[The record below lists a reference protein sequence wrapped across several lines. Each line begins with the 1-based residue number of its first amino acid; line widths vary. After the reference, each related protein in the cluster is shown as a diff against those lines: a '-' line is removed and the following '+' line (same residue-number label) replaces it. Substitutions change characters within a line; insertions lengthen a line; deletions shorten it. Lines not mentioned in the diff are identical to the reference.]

1 MRVSFW
7 GELRRRNVFKVGVA
21 YLIVAWL
28 IAQITNVI
36 DAPLGL
42 PDWFDTAVIVLLA
55 IGLPLALI
63 LAWAYELTPEGIK
76 RTHEV
81 PREESITHVT
91 GRKLNYVVLALLVGA
106 ALGSSTLWFFT
117 RDTDAAWL
125 TTQALPS
132 IERSVELGDW
142 EAAYAVAKQI
152 KARLPNDP
160 ALAAVWSRFSW
171 QVTIPSDPPGAT
183 VFRRPFAGN
192 DDQWETLG
200 TTPLT
205 DVQIPFGLSL
215 LRFELEGFPPM
226 LRLLGGGSLIGARL
240 QRGESVIAANVG
252 PDDYKL
258 DAAADLPAG
267 KVRVPGGTQEI
278 NGEPTELADFFL
290 DRYEVT
296 NEKYKEFV
304 DAGGYA
310 RREFWIHPFVSEGRE
325 IPFEEAMGRFV
336 DKTGRPGPSTWEAGD
351 YPDGQDDYP
360 VAGVGWYEAAA
371 YARFANEELPT
382 VYHWRRAFSPGALA
396 WLVPASN
403 IEREGMAAVGEFA
416 GMSWPGAFDMIGNA
430 REWVFNATGDQRF
443 ILGGGWNDPLFLPQN
458 MYYAQSPMDRSAT
471 NGFRLMKSQ
480 DTAAVV
486 ARAREALPEIVARDV
501 YAEAP
506 VPDEVISAYQR
517 IFTYDNGPLNSRVES
532 TVTAR
537 NWTRERISF
546 DAAYGNERMVL
557 YLYLP
562 AGAAT
567 PYKTTVYWPGS
578 NALGHNSIDDYPELH
593 IDFIIKS
600 GRAVAFPVIDGTF
613 ERGDRGP
620 RPDIATTVNRDLT
633 VRRINDVR
641 RTIDYLVTRADIDSS
656 SLSYF
661 GWSWGGWNAPTLL
674 TVEPRLHSAVLYV
687 AYIIPLTG
695 SFWSSSQ
702 PGGRMLPEVDPVTYL
717 RKVDVPVLMLNGQFD
732 NLGPLETSVRP
743 FFALLGTAEA
753 DKRHVVAEGG
763 HFVPRALL
771 IRETLDWLDRYQGRP
786 GS

>member
-1 MRVSFW
+1 VSFW
-7 GELRRRNVFKVGVA
+7 GELRRRNVFKVGAA

-28 IAQITNVI
+28 IAQITNVV
-36 DAPLGL
+36 DRPLGL
-42 PDWFDTAVIVLLA
+42 PEWFDTAVIVLLA
-55 IGLPLALI
+55 IGFPVALI
-63 LAWAYELTPEGIK
+63 FAWAYELTPAGIK
-76 RTHEV
+76 RTDDV
-81 PREESITHVT
+81 PADESITRVT
-91 GRKLNYVVLALLVGA
+91 ARKLNLVVLGLLVGA
-106 ALGSSTLWFFT
+106 ALGSSTLWFLT
-117 RDTDAAWL
+117 RDSDGAWL

-132 IERSVELGDW
+132 IERALEDGDW
-142 EAAYAVAKQI
+142 ERAYAVAKEI

-160 ALAAVWSRFSW
+160 GLAELWPRFSW

-183 VFRRPFAGN
+183 VFRRPFSGN

-205 DVQIPFGLSL
+205 DIQIPFGLSL
-215 LRFELEGFPPM
+215 LRFEHEGFPPM
-226 LRLLGGGSLIGARL
+226 TRLLGGGGINSARL
-240 QRGESVIAANVG
+240 QGSDSVIAANVG
-252 PDDYKL
+252 PDAYKL
-258 DAAADLPAG
+258 DAAASLPEG
-267 KVRVPGGTQEI
+267 KVRVPGGSQEI
-278 NGEPTELADFFL
+278 DGEPIELGDFFL
-290 DRYEVT
+290 DKYEVT
-296 NEKYKEFV
+296 NRKYKNFV

-310 RREFWIHPFVSEGRE
+310 RREFWIHAFHVDGRE
-325 IPFEEAMGRFV
+325 LPFEEAMSRFV

-351 YPDGQDDYP
+351 YPDGQDEYP
-360 VAGVGWYEAAA
+360 VAGVSWYEAAA
-371 YARFANEELPT
+371 YARFVNEELPT

-396 WLVPASN
+396 WIVPASN
-403 IEREGMAAVGEFA
+403 VEREGMAAIGEFR
-416 GMSWPGAFDMIGNA
+416 GMSWPGTFDMVGNA
-430 REWVFNATGDQRF
+430 REWVFNATGEQRF

-458 MYYAQSPMDRSAT
+458 VSYAQSPMDRGAM

-480 DTAAVV
+480 DTAMVV
-486 ARAREALPEIVARDV
+486 ARSREALPEIAVRDV
-501 YAEAP
+501 YAEPP
-506 VPDEVISAYQR
+506 VADEVIAAYQR
-517 IFTYDNGPLNSRVES
+517 IFTYDPGPLNAQVEA
-532 TVTAR
+532 TVSAR

-557 YLYLP
+557 YLYVP
-562 AGAAT
+562 TTGSA

-578 NALGHNSIDDYPELH
+578 NALGHSSIDGYPELH

-620 RPDIATTVNRDLT
+620 RPDITTTANRDLT
-633 VRRINDVR
+633 IRRINDVR
-641 RTIDYLVTRADIDSS
+641 RTIDYLETRADIDSG

-674 TVEPRLHSAVLYV
+674 TVEPRLHTAVLYV
-687 AYIIPLTG
+687 AYIVPLTG
-695 SFWSSSQ
+695 SVWSSSE

-717 RKVDVPVLMLNGQFD
+717 RKVDVPVLMLNGQLD

-743 FFALLGTAEA
+743 FFALLGTAEP

>member
-1 MRVSFW
+1 MSFW

-28 IAQITNVI
+28 IAQVINVVNE
-36 DAPLGL
+36 PLGL
-42 PDWFDTAVIVLLA
+42 PDWFDTAVLVFLA
-55 IGLPLALI
+55 AGFPLALI

-81 PREESITHVT
+81 PPEESITHVT
-91 GRKLNYVVLALLVGA
+91 GRKLNYVVLALLIGA
-106 ALGSSTLWFFT
+106 ALGSSTLWLLT
-117 RDTDAAWL
+117 RDTDTVWL
-125 TTQALPS
+125 TTVALPA
-132 IERSVELGDW
+132 IDRAVEVGDW
-142 EAAYAVAKQI
+142 EGAYAVAKEVE
-152 KARLPNDP
+152 ARLPNDP
-160 ALAAVWSRFSW
+160 SLAELWSTFSW
-171 QVTIPSDPPGAT
+171 VVTIPSDPLGAT
-183 VFRRPFAGN
+183 VFRRPFAGS
-192 DDQWETLG
+192 DDQWEMLG

-205 DVQIPFGLSL
+205 DIHVPFGLSL
-215 LRFELEGFPPM
+215 LRFELEGYPTMF
-226 LRLLGGGSLIGARL
+226 RLLGGGGLISAEL
-240 QRGESVIAANVG
+240 QRIEGVNPANIG
-252 PDDYKL
+252 TDDYKL
-258 DAAADLPAG
+258 DAAASLPEG
-267 KVRVPGGTQEI
+267 KVRVPGGSQQI
-278 NGEPTELADFFL
+278 GGEPTELADFFL
-290 DRYEVT
+290 DRHEVT
-296 NEKYKEFV
+296 NEKYKKFV

-310 RREFWIHPFVSEGRE
+310 RREFWIHPFVVDGRE
-325 IPFEEAMGRFV
+325 LSFDEAMTRFV
-336 DKTGRPGPSTWEAGD
+336 DKTGRSGPSTWEAGD

-360 VAGVGWYEAAA
+360 VAGVSWYEAAA
-371 YARFANEELPT
+371 YARFVNEELPT
-382 VYHWRRAFSPGALA
+382 VYHWRRAFSPGVLA
-396 WLVPASN
+396 WLVTKSN
-403 IEREGMAAVGEFA
+403 IEREGMAAVGEFR
-416 GMSWPGAFDMIGNA
+416 GMSWPGTFDMVGNA

-458 MYYAQSPMDRSAT
+458 MYYAQAPMDRSAT
-471 NGFRLMKSQ
+471 NGFRLMKTQ

-486 ARAREALPEIVARDV
+486 ERSRVASPEIVARDV
-501 YAEAP
+501 YAEDP
-506 VPDEVISAYQR
+506 VPDEIIDAYQR
-517 IFTYDNGPLNSRVES
+517 IFTYDAGTLNARVEA
-532 TVTAR
+532 TTTAR

-557 YLYLP
+557 YLYVP
-562 AGAAT
+562 TTGAP
-567 PYKTTVYWPGS
+567 PYETVVYWPGS

-600 GRAVAFPVIDGTF
+600 GRAVAFPVINGTF

-620 RPDIATTVNRDLT
+620 RPDIATTANRDLII
-633 VRRINDVR
+633 RRINDVR
-641 RTIDYLVTRADIDSS
+641 RSIDYLETRADIDSG

-732 NLGPLETSVRP
+732 NLGPLETSVKP
-743 FFALLGTAEA
+743 FYALLGTAEP